1 MSTVNETL
9 ELSWN
14 EQGLLP
20 AVAQDAASG
29 RVLMLAFL
37 NREALAETLAT
48 GEVHFWSRSRRELW
62 RKGASSGSLLRVVEI
77 LADCD
82 RDAILLKVDPAGP
95 ACHKGKESCFFTPLA
110 EAGEARPEAASLN
123 SVLEELAAV
132 IRDRSVNRPAGSYT
146 ARLLSEGL
154 DAILKKVGEEA
165 AEVVIASKNED
176 AQEIVRESADLLYHL
191 LVLWQQAGVPLA
203 AVAEELER
211 RRG

>member
-37 NREALAETLAT
+37 NRQALGETLAT

-62 RKGASSGSLLRVVEI
+62 RKGASSGSLFRVVEI

-82 RDAILLKVDPAGP
+82 RDAVLLKVDPAGP
-95 ACHKGKESCFFTPLA
+95 ACHTGKESCFFTPLA
-110 EAGEARPEAASLN
+110 AAGEARPAAASLG

-132 IRDRSVNRPAGSYT
+132 IRERSVNRPAGSYT
-146 ARLLSEGL
+146 AQLLAKGL

-203 AVAEELER
+203 ALAQELDR